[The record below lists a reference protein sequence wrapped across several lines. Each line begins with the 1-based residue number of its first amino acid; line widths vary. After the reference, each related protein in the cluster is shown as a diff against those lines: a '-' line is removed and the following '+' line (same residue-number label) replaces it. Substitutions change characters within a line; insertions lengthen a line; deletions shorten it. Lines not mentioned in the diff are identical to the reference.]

1 MKQIILIIILK
12 TLIIINLERFRL
24 NYKETQLLS
33 PIQIKVIKSATITV
47 PLKYLSSFWRSLKMP
62 LINRKIELKLKWIK
76 YCVLSAA
83 CYDNTNANLNNIIFN
98 IKDTKLYVTV
108 VTLSAKD
115 N

>member
-62 LINRKIELKLKWIK
+62 LIN
-76 YCVLSAA
+76 
-83 CYDNTNANLNNIIFN
+83 IILN

>member
-62 LINRKIELKLKWIK
+62 LIN
-76 YCVLSAA
+76 
-83 CYDNTNANLNNIIFN
+83 IIFN